1 LDINNLKF
9 FASGQTLIT
18 IFMAKLR
25 DNIEQ
30 NLPFISVLNYG
41 EEEYVGII
49 INQDQFVTSF
59 YDLNAV
65 RSPDER
71 TILLEIGETWWW
83 ESNRQFPIN
92 IFCREQIQPFHYA
105 IKTFNSKDVRII
117 LGPTVNLMNLTL
129 KRVKRKSVQL
139 VRKAR

>member
-1 LDINNLKF
+1 
-9 FASGQTLIT
+9 
-18 IFMAKLR
+18 MAKLR
-25 DNIEQ
+25 DDIEQ

-41 EEEYVGII
+41 DNEYVGII

-59 YDLNAV
+59 YDLNAIKTPEEKTV
-65 RSPDER
+65 F
-71 TILLEIGETWWW
+71 LEIGETWWW

-105 IKTFNSKDVRII
+105 IKTFNSKDTRVL
-117 LGPTVNLMNLTL
+117 LGPVVNLMNLTL

-139 VRKAR
+139 VRKVR

>member
-1 LDINNLKF
+1 
-9 FASGQTLIT
+9 
-18 IFMAKLR
+18 MVKLR

-59 YDLNAV
+59 YDYNAI
-65 RSPDER
+65 RSPEEK
-71 TILLEIGETWWW
+71 TVFLQIGETWWW

-92 IFCREQIQPFHYA
+92 IFCREQLVPFHYA
-105 IKTFNSKDVRII
+105 VKTFNSKDTRIV
-117 LGPTVNLMNLTL
+117 LGPVVNLVNLTL

-139 VRKAR
+139 VRKTR